1 MKKFSK
7 VLSLF
12 LCLQC
17 FSCSF
22 FSTVEEPKVDYNSEI
37 TEVFLNSSTL
47 NISVGESEYLKL
59 SLNPS
64 KNQGKCDISWIYDE
78 EYLSCKTDNFGAIIT
93 GIKAGTT
100 FIKAECNGIIST
112 CMISITGE
120 KEEIVQ
126 NPYIYSNFSVI
137 EMQPDNTTTI
147 SASLY
152 GGSIEDMEEFKWE
165 IVDSQIADI
174 TSSRNNCIISAKNA
188 GSTQIVCSHPDSE
201 YPYTFILFV
210 YTDKLSQTYIT
221 TKYNVLTLN
230 KSDDASKLL
239 EVDLVN
245 PKNAAYKNDFTWD
258 YADEES
264 KNIIS
269 INSSSDTA
277 EIIPLS
283 NGIGNITVKHPDAA
297 YPLNIVVRVIS
308 IVENTYIKLTN
319 TSLSINDS
327 DTYSVTAS
335 LENYDDYVNP
345 NSYTWEI
352 PDEAYNICDIE
363 IIGDTVVLIGKKNGI
378 FKIKVSNELCEYSRS
393 ILVVLQ
399 NQIGSAVDASM
410 YITTDQNYVQT
421 QVGNGP
427 STINVR
433 LIGGKDGEDNIG
445 DASTNFTWRVKNGR
459 NNGIV
464 EIRQLTGVIA
474 DLNNSRSAVD
484 SGDFCTA
491 RMEIYPLKAGE
502 LTFIVSHPRCLYETE
517 ITVKVYPETS
527 PVNTK
532 NISLSTNII
541 KLLNGNTGVVFAD
554 VYNGNAGEE
563 NNITWSSENES
574 AVTVSPA
581 TGQITQI
588 SATGSGSHQTYVT
601 AHLDGALTDKKVLV
615 VTADTVEELNEM
627 KGIYSDCNYLS
638 CYTDETIEVF
648 AASFG
653 LKENDR
659 VTWKSN
665 DSSIC
670 TVNSD
675 RSSPN
680 NCRAFITGISEGKTV
695 VEASYGDNVCTFEI
709 HVKLKSQIIE
719 IEKKYITIEEN
730 LIKLLNGQS
739 QTVNAAVYNGEAGE
753 ENEIQWSSEKSS
765 FVTVSPS
772 KGPVTQITASGRGS
786 HQVYVTA
793 HLNGALADKK
803 ILVLT
808 ADTVEE
814 LKIMKGIYL
823 DTKYYKIN
831 KGQTQILK
839 VGSYGLS
846 STDRVTWTSSD
857 SSICIVNGNSSS
869 SNNTQAYIIGMSEGK
884 ADITASVSGCED
896 VVFEITVKDNTTVS
910 PSGNVKNISLDK
922 SIIKLLNG
930 EQSEVSVSVENGNAG
945 EENSVKWT
953 SADKTAVTV
962 SPASGQT
969 TLVSAVGKGSH
980 QTNVTAHLDGAL
992 ADKKVLVLSADT
1004 VEELEKIKAIYA
1016 DNTYIALSK
1025 GDIKKIYV
1033 DKEGLDSTDRIIWT
1047 TSNSD
1052 VCSITVDSAI
1062 SNCSQVSLQ
1071 AVSGGK
1077 ALITASCAGCQDVVF
1092 EVSVKDAS
1100 TSLVVN
1106 PKIIDADASLVK
1118 LVNGNSQEITAILS
1132 NHKAGEE
1139 NNVKW
1144 TSSNPSYVKVSPSTG
1159 PSTLI
1164 QAVGSGSHQ
1173 TYVTAHLDGALSDK
1187 KILVLTADT
1196 IEILDSMKGVF
1207 SDNTYLRIS
1216 VGEQKTIEVNTF
1228 GDFSGNDRI
1237 TWSSSNSSVCIVNAD
1252 SSSEKG
1258 KKAVVTGISEGKT
1271 TISASIGDCEP
1282 CIFDI
1287 TVLSEGDYSEI
1298 MNTSPGY
1305 LTTNQN
1311 TVVLQSVN
1319 ETADIQITGV
1329 NISNADMEINTKWTV
1344 DKTDVFEIAGNG
1356 SHVTLIPKKPGKA
1369 TVTVTNLKSKNS
1381 IKIIARCGEVYEWT
1395 DNPNIYITSDN
1406 DVVNIVNGESV
1417 TVGCTLVN
1425 TTLTGTY
1432 TWSVKNNS
1440 SLLNITGLSSG
1451 TCHITAKGPG
1461 QAIILVSNSL
1471 TDFTKEILVNISNTV
1486 EELKGYKY
1494 LTTEQNVITVSEG
1507 SSISVNVDIENSDSE
1522 IISGYSWIT
1531 NNNNIAEVTGS
1542 GKTAV
1547 IYGKKTGTTT
1557 VVVTNNANC
1566 DFPLEFIVNVI
1577 NPKTAAENPYISCNN
1592 IVTCTAGGDSASV
1605 IAELVGGSE
1614 SDNSYFIWNITDK
1627 SIASIYPSNNSAVIK
1642 GHKEGVTQIIV
1653 SHPKSYV
1660 SRSIL
1665 VICEP
1670 KVSTKCYITTTESII
1685 KMKPDDGSKTIT
1697 ATLVNGDADD
1707 VYDFK
1712 WWADSYEIINM
1723 DYTGG
1728 SCLIEPISSG
1738 TVTIHCS
1745 HPKAPSQ
1752 KDVILYIS
1760 NYTDF
1765 AFESNYVELTTGSSD
1780 YFVNMEVPATN
1791 SECYISYKSSD
1802 SSLCSVSGN
1811 KSVCSLHPGTLP
1823 AGKNSMTCTVTA
1835 TLLTKSGMKQAEAE
1849 LLVSLT
1855 KKDTTKP
1862 YIAIGSNLQTIDA
1875 LVDTKSGGL
1884 EWNISGDSKNII
1896 KFSVGEDYT
1905 AYGKNAYIE
1914 AKNSGKAVITVT
1926 HEPEEGININP
1937 LTIYVIVRGVS
1948 DPVVTLNYESTEL
1961 YIGEE
1966 LELNAKVQNDNGQS
1980 LTWIQS
1986 SGSEE
1991 FFSIKSNGNKATIT
2005 PKKVGNGN
2013 VTVSLPNNISS
2024 DTCTIKIKEP
2034 EKIEFFVYTDESAS
2048 KKTERYI
2055 SLLDLAPGEV
2065 KFLHYKTIP
2074 SEDSIILTSSD
2085 SKYFTYKDLKYG
2097 ARYTYNKVTYN
2108 WASNV
2113 GTIVITGK
2121 ASEGTANLNAKT
2133 SHNRMASIMIN
2144 NSYNYLFTL
2153 DKTVIAKN
2161 PKDAANDT
2169 TSLNVNY
2176 EIRPGNCDLVITIN
2190 NNDNGAKNLYI
2201 DTSLTNTGN
2210 TITYNSNQN
2219 QYTISSHSSTED
2231 TCITGIKTGVIPFRI
2246 RGEVNT
2252 TVQIKAINKA
2262 VITSGSSTV
2271 SETEFSTQQIN
2282 FKIYYPKHTF
2292 YIDAN
2297 TLNKY
2302 PYILKYN
2309 NITAVK
2315 SKYSQYNRSTN
2326 TIFLGDGEW
2335 LTGTVKLNSE
2345 AEPNSIVNIKSISF
2359 SNITSSIEDSL
2370 YGSDKKKQSN
2380 LVGVSS
2386 GQDPANNSK
2395 AFNIFHQK
2403 DYSIYKYRTSSSG
2416 SWIDKK
2422 DGIENMYRLNYE
2434 SDKYAEVLND
2444 SVKETCYVGTLDIT
2458 YFNYSTLND
2467 DVYKIPVYVNVR
2479 NNSCCDDN
2487 ATYFLTIHK

>member
-1 MKKFSK
+1 MFEVSVKE
-7 VLSLF
+7 
-12 LCLQC
+12 
-17 FSCSF
+17 
-22 FSTVEEPKVDYNSEI
+22 TVEVPVAVNEK
-37 TEVFLNSSTL
+37 
-47 NISVGESEYLKL
+47 
-59 SLNPS
+59 
-64 KNQGKCDISWIYDE
+64 
-78 EYLSCKTDNFGAIIT
+78 
-93 GIKAGTT
+93 
-100 FIKAECNGIIST
+100 IIS
-112 CMISITGE
+112 
-120 KEEIVQ
+120 
-126 NPYIYSNFSVI
+126 
-137 EMQPDNTTTI
+137 
-147 SASLY
+147 L
-152 GGSIEDMEEFKWE
+152 
-165 IVDSQIADI
+165 
-174 TSSRNNCIISAKNA
+174 
-188 GSTQIVCSHPDSE
+188 
-201 YPYTFILFV
+201 
-210 YTDKLSQTYIT
+210 
-221 TKYNVLTLN
+221 
-230 KSDDASKLL
+230 
-239 EVDLVN
+239 
-245 PKNAAYKNDFTWD
+245 
-258 YADEES
+258 
-264 KNIIS
+264 
-269 INSSSDTA
+269 DT
-277 EIIPLS
+277 
-283 NGIGNITVKHPDAA
+283 
-297 YPLNIVVRVIS
+297 
-308 IVENTYIKLTN
+308 
-319 TSLSINDS
+319 
-327 DTYSVTAS
+327 
-335 LENYDDYVNP
+335 
-345 NSYTWEI
+345 
-352 PDEAYNICDIE
+352 
-363 IIGDTVVLIGKKNGI
+363 
-378 FKIKVSNELCEYSRS
+378 
-393 ILVVLQ
+393 
-399 NQIGSAVDASM
+399 
-410 YITTDQNYVQT
+410 
-421 QVGNGP
+421 
-427 STINVR
+427 
-433 LIGGKDGEDNIG
+433 
-445 DASTNFTWRVKNGR
+445 
-459 NNGIV
+459 
-464 EIRQLTGVIA
+464 
-474 DLNNSRSAVD
+474 
-484 SGDFCTA
+484 
-491 RMEIYPLKAGE
+491 
-502 LTFIVSHPRCLYETE
+502 
-517 ITVKVYPETS
+517 
-527 PVNTK
+527 
-532 NISLSTNII
+532 
-541 KLLNGNTGVVFAD
+541 
-554 VYNGNAGEE
+554 
-563 NNITWSSENES
+563 
-574 AVTVSPA
+574 
-581 TGQITQI
+581 
-588 SATGSGSHQTYVT
+588 
-601 AHLDGALTDKKVLV
+601 
-615 VTADTVEELNEM
+615 
-627 KGIYSDCNYLS
+627 
-638 CYTDETIEVF
+638 
-648 AASFG
+648 
-653 LKENDR
+653 
-659 VTWKSN
+659 
-665 DSSIC
+665 
-670 TVNSD
+670 
-675 RSSPN
+675 
-680 NCRAFITGISEGKTV
+680 
-695 VEASYGDNVCTFEI
+695 
-709 HVKLKSQIIE
+709 
-719 IEKKYITIEEN
+719 N

-831 KGQTQILK
+831 MGESQMLY

-869 SNNTQAYIIGMSEGK
+869 SNNTQAYITGLKEGK
-884 ADITASVSGCED
+884 VNITASVSGCED
-896 VVFEITVKDNTTVS
+896 VVFEITVKDNT
-910 PSGNVKNISLDK
+910 PAPIPANIKNITLNR
-922 SIIKLLNG
+922 SILKLLYR
-930 EQSEVSVSVENGNAG
+930 ESSEVSVSVENGNAG
-945 EENSVKWT
+945 EENSVKWKSEDT
-953 SADKTAVTV
+953 SIIKV
-962 SPASGQT
+962 SPATGQIT
-969 TLVSAVGKGSH
+969 QISATGRGSN
-980 QTNVTAHLDGAL
+980 QTYVTAHLDGAL
-992 ADKKVLVLSADT
+992 TDRKVLVLSAET
-1004 VEELEKIKAIYA
+1004 VEEIEKIKAIYT
-1016 DNTYIALSK
+1016 DNTYISLSK
-1025 GDIKKIYV
+1025 GDVKNIYV
-1033 DKEGLDSTDRIIWT
+1033 DTNGFESTDRIIWT

-1144 TSSNPSYVKVSPSTG
+1144 TSSNTSYVKVSPSTG

-1196 IEILDSMKGVF
+1196 IEILDTMKGVF

-1216 VGEQKTIEVNTF
+1216 AGEQKTIEVNTF
-1228 GDFSGNDRI
+1228 GDFYGNDRI

-1287 TVLSEGDYSEI
+1287 TVLAEGDYSEI
-1298 MNTSPGY
+1298 MNTAAGY

-1862 YIAIGSNLQTIDA
+1862 YIAIGSNLQTIVTMNKNEKRNLSASLINA

-2444 SVKETCYVGTLDIT
+2444 SVKETSYVGTLDIT